1 MKLNKEKDPPTKKLS
16 DYIFWFVIAC
26 AGINWG
32 VKLLLEVWWVL
43 VILIF
48 VIAIITILF
57 RLAHRPDEEDE
68 DVSAEPSHPPDVSA
82 PV

>member
-1 MKLNKEKDPPTKKLS
+1 MKATKKENDLQTKKLS
-16 DYIFWFVIAC
+16 DYIFWFIVAC
-26 AGINWG
+26 VGINWG

-57 RLAHRPDEEDE
+57 RLKRWKDW
-68 DVSAEPSHPPDVSA
+68 S
-82 PV
+82 